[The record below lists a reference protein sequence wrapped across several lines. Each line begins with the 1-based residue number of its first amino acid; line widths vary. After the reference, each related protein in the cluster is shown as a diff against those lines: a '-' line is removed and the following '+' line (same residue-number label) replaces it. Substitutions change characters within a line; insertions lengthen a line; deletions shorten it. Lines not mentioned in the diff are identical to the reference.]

1 MFNEEYMNYVYSR
14 KGVEL
19 KTEMVVICLIKIKTN
34 DTIYYSWSIG
44 KRNWPTPISFENI
57 WFGID
62 TTKGRR
68 TTRCK
73 SHKLY
78 RLCTYGGD
86 VSTTG
91 SLHHE

>member
-1 MFNEEYMNYVYSR
+1 MNYVLTR
-14 KGVEL
+14 RGVEL
-19 KTEMVVICLIKIKTN
+19 ETEMVVICLIKIKTN

-62 TTKGRR
+62 TTKRRR
-68 TTRCK
+68 TSRCQ
-73 SHKLY
+73 SYELY
-78 RLCTYGGD
+78 RLCINGGD
-86 VSTTG
+86 VPAPG